1 VSSLKKKYQRPYSFE
16 LQGNQFLNHLQ
27 AKIIYHLISKTAQND
42 YAKWL
47 GLNDFY
53 SCKTKTKY
61 WAICSG
67 LTDNTD
73 NYSMLEPLLPNVQ
86 TNLQQSL
93 DSEPKESRVIVVTSG
108 KEGLEDDSYC

>member
-1 VSSLKKKYQRPYSFE
+1 
-16 LQGNQFLNHLQ
+16 
-27 AKIIYHLISKTAQND
+27 
-42 YAKWL
+42 L

-73 NYSMLEPLLPNVQ
+73 NYSTLEPLLPIQ

-108 KEGLEDDSYC
+108 KEVGKTTDSY

>member
-1 VSSLKKKYQRPYSFE
+1 LRAT
-16 LQGNQFLNHLQ
+16 GRNQFLNHLQ
-27 AKIIYHLISKTAQND
+27 AKIIYHLISKTKRLRR
-42 YAKWL
+42 KWL

-53 SCKTKTKY
+53 SCKSKTKY

-67 LTDNTD
+67 LTDTD

-108 KEGLEDDSYC
+108 KGG